1 MQVQIGSH
9 VFTYDYVYGL
19 SGSKSSQL
27 FEECVVPLVDTLLCG
42 YNATVL
48 AYGQTGSGKSYT
60 MGTNYHGEANDGAI
74 AHRVMEKIFE
84 KVNKVRDERE
94 FLIRVSFVEIFK
106 EKVFDLLDQH
116 SDGQVMRTRRDLRRV
131 PIQIR
136 EKTLGDITLV
146 GVNEPAVKSKEEMR
160 LFLARGSLNRA
171 TASTRMN
178 SHSSRSHAIFTI
190 YIEQKRKTSSSHCNS
205 GDLLVS
211 KLRLV
216 DLAGS
221 ERVKRSGPNGL
232 RFKEGIHINKG
243 LHALGNV
250 INVLGD
256 EKKRKKGAFVPYRDS
271 KLTRLLQDSLGG
283 NSKTI
288 MIACISPADS
298 NAGETVNTLK
308 YANRARNIQNKA
320 VINRNPVP
328 AEIQAQLHLACSDD
342 TSLKETQVSGV
353 VESGAPCIIISSDSE
368 GSDCGY
374 IILSDDESISA
385 DDNAVEISDG
395 KADVKY
401 IEISDN
407 DGVEISDDKYIEISD
422 NDVEIS
428 DGKAD
433 GNLCCA

>member
-1 MQVQIGSH
+1 MESSDDRLKVAVNIRPLTALELRNGCTDCVTVTPSKAQVQIGSH
-9 VFTYDYVYGL
+9 VFTYDYVYGS
-19 SGSKSSQL
+19 SGSQPSQL

-74 AHRVMEKIFE
+74 THRVMEKIFE
-84 KVNKVRDERE
+84 KVDKLRDERE

-106 EKVFDLLDQH
+106 DEVFDLLDQH
-116 SDGQVMRTRRDLRRV
+116 DDGQVMRTGRGLQRV
-131 PIQIR
+131 PIKIR
-136 EKTLGDITLV
+136 EKALGDITLA
-146 GVNEPAVKSKEEMR
+146 GVNEPVVKSKGEMA

-190 YIEQKRKTSSSHCNS
+190 CIEQKRKTSSSHSDC

-221 ERVKRSGPNGL
+221 ERVKRTGSDGL
-232 RFKEGIHINKG
+232 MFKEGIHINKG
-243 LHALGNV
+243 LLALGNV
-250 INVLGD
+250 ISALGD

-283 NSKTI
+283 NGKTI

-298 NAGETVNTLK
+298 NAKETINTLQ

-328 AEIQAQLHLACSDD
+328 AEMQAQLHLAPSGN
-342 TSLKETQVSGV
+342 TSLEETQVSGV
-353 VESGAPCIIISSDSE
+353 AESKAPYIILSSDSE
-368 GSDCGY
+368 SDCGY
-374 IILSDDESISA
+374 IILSDTEPISA
-385 DDNAVEISDG
+385 DHEM
-395 KADVKY
+395 
-401 IEISDN
+401 
-407 DGVEISDDKYIEISD
+407 DKYIEISD
-422 NDVEIS
+422 DDVEF
-428 DGKAD
+428 
-433 GNLCCA
+433 